1 MTFIYSQSFKV
12 KQISIFKEKKLHV
25 SSESKKKKIQERKNI
40 RCRHKNRYSLKM
52 ASEFHFVYMVNNRLS
67 IICKVPLVSL
77 WSYWFWRVDQTLFVL
92 CVS

>member
-1 MTFIYSQSFKV
+1 MLAANKKKMQ
-12 KQISIFKEKKLHV
+12 EKKTFSV
-25 SSESKKKKIQERKNI
+25 DTKIDTVW
-40 RCRHKNRYSLKM
+40 KM